1 MKNIQ
6 YINAGAG
13 SGKTTRLTQILSEQ
27 LSSGRYK
34 PSEVILTTFTE
45 LAASEFREKA
55 REALFTSGHADAAAE
70 LDSAAIGTVH
80 AVALSFIQKYW
91 YLIGVSPDM
100 KVMSDDDLQ
109 VYISESLGNYV
120 NTGDLEF
127 FRSYQ
132 RFFDLKDG
140 SHADLNFWKD
150 HLLSI
155 IDKVNNY
162 NVDIERSKADS
173 CRVVEQVFNS
183 NTALDHELLKLFA
196 DEFVDLI
203 PEDRDNQE
211 FNLVIWEMFCHELS
225 FEGTGVIF
233 AGFDI
238 GHDFPSFF
246 EINIHCNNHGEIV
259 YEDVDSK
266 VNCQNPYLKVF
277 AINEEA
283 YTFITGVNSNFE
295 EDLKKYIDDSNE
307 LIIKDIRNLL
317 EKENIDDI
325 DKIIVICQTV
335 INGRYSDL
343 TEYFDDFRL
352 DTLEYTSFAIE
363 YLPHWLLCD
372 LADYLIQLTALKQKI
387 SSEIE
392 SVSMDADVTLMTK
405 YDGLKWVKY
414 NYEMV

>member
-1 MKNIQ
+1 MTAQVLIITKECIVCSSDQ
-6 YINAGAG
+6 AATM
-13 SGKTTRLTQILSEQ
+13 SDGKTYDGMRKIFKLTDSLPAEIMFNGNADFENFSM
-27 LSSGRYK
+27 
-34 PSEVILTTFTE
+34 
-45 LAASEFREKA
+45 
-55 REALFTSGHADAAAE
+55 EALISKFRSTVDFEKLKTIENVKDEFIRFLSKNTQSGDVNE
-70 LDSAAIGTVH
+70 
-80 AVALSFIQKYW
+80 
-91 YLIGVSPDM
+91 YLKEVLEYF
-100 KVMSDDDLQ
+100 KDDL
-109 VYISESLGNYV
+109 ISKIDAEG
-120 NTGDLEF
+120 
-127 FRSYQ
+127 
-132 RFFDLKDG
+132 FD
-140 SHADLNFWKD
+140 
-150 HLLSI
+150 
-155 IDKVNNY
+155 
-162 NVDIERSKADS
+162 NVIANARRKEMLPF
-173 CRVVEQVFNS
+173 VEEYPGFP
-183 NTALDHELLKLFA
+183 
-196 DEFVDLI
+196 DEFVDII
-203 PEDRDNQE
+203 PEDWDKQE
-211 FNLVIWEMFCHELS
+211 FNLVIWEMFCHDLS

-259 YEDVDSK
+259 YEEVDSR

-372 LADYLIQLTALKQKI
+372 LADYLIQLTVLKQKI

-392 SVSMDADVTLMTK
+392 SVSMEADVSLMTK
-405 YDGLKWVKY
+405 YDGPKWVKY
-414 NYEMV
+414 NYKRV